1 MKMMRH
7 TYIIVVASAIL
18 AGSMSSCNIYRKYQR
33 PEMRTEGLYRDVNS
47 DTDTLK
53 GDTTNFG
60 NLPWR
65 EVFTDPQ
72 LQALIE
78 EGLANNLDLQ
88 TAALRVKEYEAQLTS
103 ARLAYLPSFN
113 FAPSGTLSSFDKAK
127 PSQTYQLPVAASWEI
142 DIFGR
147 ILNSKR
153 AAKAALLQSEEYRQ
167 AVQTQVVAGIAN
179 AYYTLLMLDS
189 QLSLSEETLKTWE
202 ESVRTTRNL
211 KDAGLARQAAVSQSE
226 AQCRSV
232 EISVNDL
239 RRQVRETENA
249 LCLLLGRPAGQIER
263 GMLDEQ
269 VLPARLSA
277 GVPVQLLSNRP
288 DVRQAE
294 AALMAAY
301 ASTNIARSAF
311 YPNLSLSG
319 TAGWTNNAG
328 VAVVNPGKL
337 ILSAVASLTQPIFNA
352 GANRAQLKV
361 AKAQQE
367 EARLAFQKALL
378 SAGNEV
384 SDALYL
390 YKTLQ
395 DTKLAR
401 EEQIM
406 ALEAAV
412 METETVYKLES
423 GTYLEVLTARQALL
437 GAQLSQVADACQE
450 LQAVVTLYQT
460 LGGGR
465 Y

>member
-1 MKMMRH
+1 M
-7 TYIIVVASAIL
+7 
-18 AGSMSSCNIYRKYQR
+18 
-33 PEMRTEGLYRDVNS
+33 
-47 DTDTLK
+47 
-53 GDTTNFG
+53 
-60 NLPWR
+60 
-65 EVFTDPQ
+65 
-72 LQALIE
+72 
-78 EGLANNLDLQ
+78 
-88 TAALRVKEYEAQLTS
+88 KEYEAQLTS

-127 PSQTYQLPVAASWEI
+127 PSQTYQLPVAASWEV

-211 KDAGLARQAAVSQSE
+211 KDAGFARQAAVSQSE

-239 RRQVRETENA
+239 RSQVRETENA

-423 GTYLEVLTARQALL
+423 GTYLEVLTARQSLL

-450 LQAVVTLYQT
+450 LQAVVTLYQA

>member
-1 MKMMRH
+1 MMKH
-7 TYIIVVASAIL
+7 KYIIVVVSAVL
-18 AGSMSSCNIYRKYQR
+18 VGSMSSCNIYRKYQR
-33 PEMRTEGLYRDVNS
+33 PEMRTEGLYRDVKS

-53 GDTTNFG
+53 SDTTNMG
-60 NLPWR
+60 NLPWCD
-65 EVFTDPQ
+65 VFTDPQ

-88 TAALRVKEYEAQLTS
+88 TAALRVTESEALLKS

-113 FAPSGTLSSFDKAK
+113 LAPSGTVSSFDKGKA
-127 PSQTYQLPVAASWEI
+127 SQTYQLPLAASWEV

-153 AAKAALLQSEEYRQ
+153 AAKAALLQSEDYRQ
-167 AVQTQVVAGIAN
+167 AVQTQVVAGVAN
-179 AYYTLLMLDS
+179 AYYTLLMLDA
-189 QLSLSEETLKTWE
+189 QLSLSEETLNTWE
-202 ESVRTTRNL
+202 ESVRTTRDMV
-211 KDAGLARQAAVSQSE
+211 KVGMARKPALAQSE
-226 AQCRSV
+226 AQCRAV

-249 LCLLLGRPAGQIER
+249 LCLLLGRPAGKIER

-269 VLPARLSA
+269 MLPARLDA

-301 ASTNIARSAF
+301 ANTNVARSAL

-319 TAGWTNNAG
+319 TAGWTNSAG
-328 VAVVNPGKL
+328 AMVVNPGKL

-378 SAGNEV
+378 NAGNEV

-406 ALEAAV
+406 ALESALDDTEFLK
-412 METETVYKLES
+412 ETES
-423 GTYLEVLTARQALL
+423 GTYLEVLTARQSLL
-437 GAQLSQVADACQE
+437 NAQLSQVADACQE
-450 LQAVVTLYQT
+450 LQAVVSLYQA

>member
-1 MKMMRH
+1 MKH
-7 TYIIVVASAIL
+7 TYMIIALSAVL

-33 PEMRTEGLYRDVNS
+33 PEMQAQGLYRDVTS
-47 DTDTLK
+47 DADTLR
-53 GDTTNFG
+53 GDTTNMG

-88 TAALRVKEYEAQLTS
+88 TAALRVQESEALLKS

-113 FAPSGTLSSFDKAK
+113 LAPSGTVSSFDKGKA
-127 PSQTYQLPVAASWEI
+127 SQTYQLPLAASWEV

-153 AAKAALLQSEEYRQ
+153 AAKAALLQSEDYRQ

-189 QLSLSEETLKTWE
+189 QLALSEETLKTWE
-202 ESVRTTRNL
+202 ESVRATRDL
-211 KDAGLARQAAVSQSE
+211 LSVGMARKPAVSQSE
-226 AQCRSV
+226 AQCRAV

-249 LCLLLGRPAGQIER
+249 LCLLLGRPAGQIAR
-263 GMLDEQ
+263 GMLDDQE
-269 VLPARLSA
+269 LPAELSA
-277 GVPVQLLSNRP
+277 GVSVQLLSNRP

-301 ASTNIARSAF
+301 ANTNIARSAL

-319 TAGWTNNAG
+319 TAGWTNSAG
-328 VAVVNPGKL
+328 SMVVNPGKL

-378 SAGNEV
+378 NAGNEV
-384 SDALYL
+384 SDALFA
-390 YKTLQ
+390 YKTVQ

-401 EEQIM
+401 EEQIL
-406 ALEAAV
+406 ALEKAV
-412 METETVYKLES
+412 EDTEFLFRNES
-423 GTYLEVLTARQALL
+423 STYLDFLTARQSLL
-437 GAQLSQVADACQE
+437 SARLSQVADSFQE
-450 LQAVVTLYQT
+450 LQSVVTLYQA